1 MKEDSRRKA
10 ALAVCFMCLRSRS
23 TPAIRL
29 THASARG
36 HMKQSFAKNAVF
48 RSLAAAA
55 AAAAARLRASGH
67 MKQPVQQQTNQSKAE
82 SQQIAAKLL
91 Y

>member
-55 AAAAARLRASGH
+55 AAAARLRASGH